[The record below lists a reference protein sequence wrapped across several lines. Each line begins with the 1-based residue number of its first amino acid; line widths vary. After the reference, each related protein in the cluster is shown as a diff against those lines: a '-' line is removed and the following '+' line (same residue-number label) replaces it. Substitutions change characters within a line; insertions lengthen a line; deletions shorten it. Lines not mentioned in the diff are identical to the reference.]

1 MNNGTTPQSQA
12 AWEQDLDSLDPVRRE
27 SALWEFQLHA
37 PLLAQSTSPA
47 VKPGNL
53 HSHTFYSFNCYGYS
67 PSRYAL
73 LARRHGMEVAG
84 IVDFDVLDGL
94 EEFLQAGRLLN
105 LRSVVSLETRVF
117 VPEFETRVINSPGEP
132 GVAYH
137 MATGFTTPPAG
148 DMQSSFLHGLRQRSA
163 QRNISIVERVNYLL
177 TDTAIEL
184 QTDVRPLT
192 PSGNATER
200 HLVLAY
206 ARKAAKVISR
216 DKLLAYWTGKLGP
229 GVDEADLPESP
240 KLLNLIRARTM
251 KLGGPGYIK
260 PDRSTFPAMA
270 DFNRFATAAGA
281 IPTVAWLDGTS
292 AGEQAMEE
300 FCTVAA
306 ASGAAALNIIPD
318 RNFTPGVQDQKLR
331 NLYDVMALAE
341 RLQWPVIA
349 GTEMNSPGQKFVDN
363 FEATEL
369 RPLIPAFQQGA
380 RILYAHTAL
389 QRTAGI
395 GYLGDWAGRHLP
407 RREDRNAFFNEV
419 GQRLEPRREPLLAQ
433 FDQHHTPDEILAALR

>member
-1 MNNGTTPQSQA
+1 MNTTPSNSSSD
-12 AWEQDLDSLDPVRRE
+12 WEQQLDSLTPAQRQ
-27 SALWEFQLHA
+27 SALEAFRQQA
-37 PLLAQSTSPA
+37 PTLAQNATPA
-47 VKPGNL
+47 VLPGNL
-53 HSHTFYSFNCYGYS
+53 HSHTFFSYNCYGYS

-84 IVDFDVLDGL
+84 IVDFDVLDGM
-94 EEFLQAGRLLN
+94 EEFHRAGRLLN
-105 LRSVVSLETRVF
+105 LRTVVSLETRVF

-137 MATGFTTPPAG
+137 MATGFSQPPSG
-148 DMQSSFLHGLRQRSA
+148 DMLESFLYGLRQRSS
-163 QRNISIVERVNYLL
+163 QRNASIVERVNHLL
-177 TDTAIEL
+177 PETAIDIKA
-184 QTDVRPLT
+184 DVLPLT
-192 PSGNATER
+192 PGGNATER

-206 ARKAAKVISR
+206 ARKAAQVIR
-216 DKLLAYWTGKLGP
+216 PDQLLAYWTGKLGP
-229 GVDEADLPESP
+229 GLVATDLPESP
-240 KLLNLIRARTM
+240 NLLNLIRARTM
-251 KLGGPGYIK
+251 KQGGPGYIK

-270 DFNRFATAAGA
+270 DFNRFALAAGA

-292 AGEQAMEE
+292 DGEQAMEE
-300 FCTVAA
+300 FCQVAG

-318 RNFTPGVQDQKLR
+318 RNFTPGVKNQKLQ

-341 RLQWPVIA
+341 RLHWPVIA

-363 FEATEL
+363 FAAAEL

-389 QRTAGI
+389 QRAAGL
-395 GYLGDWAGRHLP
+395 GYLSSWAMQHLP

-419 GQRLEPRREPLLAQ
+419 GQRLEPRRETTLAQ
-433 FDQHHTPDEILAALR
+433 LDHHLTPDAILKKLR